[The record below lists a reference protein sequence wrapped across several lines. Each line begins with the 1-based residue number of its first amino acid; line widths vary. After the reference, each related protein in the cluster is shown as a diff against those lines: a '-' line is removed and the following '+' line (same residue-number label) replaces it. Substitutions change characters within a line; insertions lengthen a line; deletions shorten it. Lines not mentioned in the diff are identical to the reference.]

1 MATNST
7 YTVSGMTCGSC
18 ASKVTDHVEQ
28 IDGVTDVAVD
38 ISTGSLMVTTD
49 APVTITAASSPVAG
63 KAELHETVGEVGE
76 QPRGGVPV
84 QRRAGD
90 QPRQRLPVGERA

>member
-38 ISTGSLMVTTD
+38 TSTGSLMVTTD
-49 APVTITAASSPVAG
+49 APVTDDAVHTAI
-63 KAELHETVGEVGE
+63 K
-76 QPRGGVPV
+76 
-84 QRRAGD
+84 
-90 QPRQRLPVGERA
+90 

>member
-1 MATNST
+1 MATNIT

-38 ISTGSLMVTTD
+38 TSTGSLMVTTD
-49 APVTITAASSPVAG
+49 APVTDDAVHTAI
-63 KAELHETVGEVGE
+63 K
-76 QPRGGVPV
+76 
-84 QRRAGD
+84 
-90 QPRQRLPVGERA
+90 

>member
-7 YTVSGMTCGSC
+7 YTVSGMTCGGC

-38 ISTGSLMVTTD
+38 ISTGSLTVTTD
-49 APVTITAASSPVAG
+49 APVTDDAVHTAI
-63 KAELHETVGEVGE
+63 K
-76 QPRGGVPV
+76 
-84 QRRAGD
+84 RAGYTVDTD
-90 QPRQRLPVGERA
+90 QA